1 MITSAHTFEQDFIK
15 YIHFEGFNNFRKDL
29 RQNIIAEQ
37 WRIHGECSIIHNGEY
52 FCVHSNNFPTV
63 KLNKTL
69 YGLYDEFVEFNNKA
83 SKDHMYCM
91 QYMYAL
97 ISYARSQNEVLELM
111 PDDFKPRQ
119 YSYNY
124 FFYPF
129 KLSPEKFADIIK
141 LYKGFDLL

>member
-1 MITSAHTFEQDFIK
+1 MIISTHTFEQDFIS
-15 YIHFEGFNNFRKDL
+15 YIHFQGFNDFVKDL
-29 RQNIIAEQ
+29 RANIIKEQ
-37 WRIHGECSIIHNGEY
+37 WSISGECSIIHNGD
-52 FCVHSNNFPTV
+52 FICVHSNDFPTV

-69 YGLYDEFVEFNNKA
+69 HSLYDEFVEFNTKA
-83 SKDHMYCM
+83 SKDLMYCR
-91 QYMYAL
+91 QYMYGL
-97 ISYARSQNEVLELM
+97 TSYARRQQDVLELM
-111 PDDFKPRQ
+111 PNDFKPRQ